1 MTNETGTDKL
11 EGPRPDD
18 NPVDEDAEIDDRKM
32 SLIEHLTELRK
43 RLLFAAVGFVV
54 MFLICFYFANPFFNF
69 LVAPLAEVWEG
80 DPNRRLIFT
89 AMHEKFFTNI
99 KVAFFAAAFISF
111 PLFAT
116 QVWMF
121 VAPGLYKN
129 EKGAFLPFL
138 IATPILFF
146 LGGAL
151 VYYFIMPL
159 AWEFF
164 LNFQT
169 AGGDGNLPVQV
180 EPKVDQYLSLVLR
193 LIFAFGIAFELPVL
207 LILLAKAGIVTS
219 AGLAAKRRY
228 AIVGVFIAAAILTPP
243 DVISQIGLAIPIII
257 LYEVSIIGARMIE
270 KRRAKDAAEEGLDDF
285 DNAEGG
291 DPDPDPDRETAEPN
305 R

>member
-1 MTNETGTDKL
+1 MTEKIAGETGT
-11 EGPRPDD
+11 G
-18 NPVDEDAEIDDRKM
+18 DEDDGGKKM
-32 SLIEHLTELRK
+32 PLLDHLVELRT
-43 RLLFAAVGFVV
+43 RLIYSFLAFFVLFLAS
-54 MFLICFYFANPFFNF
+54 FYFAQEIYDFF
-69 LVAPLAEVWEG
+69 VRPLARAMDGREG
-80 DPNRRLIFT
+80 ARMIFT
-89 AMHEKFFTNI
+89 ALYEPFLAQI
-99 KVAFFAAAFISF
+99 KVAFFTALFLAFPVISIQ
-111 PLFAT
+111 L
-116 QVWMF
+116 WMF
-121 VAPGLYKN
+121 IAPGLYKN

-138 IATPILFF
+138 VATPILFF

-257 LYEVSIIGARMIE
+257 LYEVSIIGARIIE
-270 KRRAKDAAEEGLDDF
+270 KRRAKHAAEEGLDDF
-285 DNAEGG
+285 DDAEGD
-291 DPDPDPDRETAEPN
+291 DPDPDPDRDTAEPN